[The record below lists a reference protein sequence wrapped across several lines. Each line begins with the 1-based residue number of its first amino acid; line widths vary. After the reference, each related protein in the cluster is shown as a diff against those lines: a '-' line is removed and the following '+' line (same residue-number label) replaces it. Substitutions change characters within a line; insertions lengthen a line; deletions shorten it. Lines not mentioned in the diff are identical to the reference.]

1 MASWT
6 IVDTNK
12 LRQIDLFSELS
23 ERALVELA
31 SITYTREI
39 PRGEKIVADG
49 SPGQSMYLIMKGEV
63 RISKN
68 IPGLGE
74 EALAILKEGSY
85 FGEMG
90 LLEGAVTSADVWA
103 ARSCVLAVIDRQDLL
118 ALMEREK
125 DVSVELLWNFVRT
138 LSHRLREANSK
149 VTFLAAAG
157 KF

>member
-1 MASWT
+1 MAMWT
-6 IVDTNK
+6 IVDTAK
-12 LRQIDLFSELS
+12 LRQIDLFSDLS
-23 ERALVELA
+23 ERALEELA
-31 SITYTREI
+31 AITYTREY
-39 PRGEKIVADG
+39 RRAQKIFADG
-49 SPGQSMYLIMKGEV
+49 SPGTAMYLIMKGEV

-90 LLEGAVTSADVWA
+90 LLEGEATSADAWA
-103 ARSCVLAVIDRQDLL
+103 NKSCVLAVIDRLDLL
-118 ALMEREK
+118 GLMERDK
-125 DVSVELLWNFVRT
+125 DICIELLWNFVKT
-138 LSHRLREANSK
+138 MSTRLREANSK